1 MATHMVFARIVAGR
15 RIWVVAAIHGDCR
28 RLQELHSTLSGK
40 IAPKDYL
47 VYLGNILGYGPDV
60 IGTVDEILKFRR
72 WLMAQD
78 PEEDC
83 DRIVFLRGAQE
94 EMWHKLLQM
103 HLAPS
108 PRQLLEWMLSKGVGA
123 TIEAYGGSIRDARV
137 AANGGPIS
145 LSRWTNAL
153 RGTLRKRDGHQQL
166 LSALK
171 RAAYT
176 EDQALLFVNAGLDP
190 SRPLPYQK
198 DGFWWSSEAFERIDR
213 PYEDFRRI
221 VRGFDPKHRGVEI
234 NPVTTTID
242 GGCGFGGSLIAACVE
257 PTGDLSEVL
266 EA

>member
-1 MATHMVFARIVAGR
+1 MATHKVFARVAAGR
-15 RIWVVAAIHGDCR
+15 RIWVVAAIHGDFR
-28 RLQELHSTLSGK
+28 RLQDLHRTLSGK
-40 IAPKDYL
+40 VSPKDSL
-47 VYLGNILGYGPDV
+47 VYLGNILGYGSDV

-72 WLMAQD
+72 WFMAQD
-78 PEEDC
+78 PEDHNG
-83 DRIVFLRGAQE
+83 RIVYLRGAQE

-137 AANGGPIS
+137 AANGGPVP
-145 LSRWTNAL
+145 LSRWTNEL

-176 EDQALLFVNAGLDP
+176 EDQALLLVHAGLDP

-198 DGFWWSSEAFERIDR
+198 DGFWWNAESFERIDR
-213 PYEDFRRI
+213 PYEGFRRI
-221 VRGFDPKHRGVEI
+221 VRGFDPQHRGVE
-234 NPVTTTID
+234 VTPLTTSID
-242 GGCGFGGSLIAACVE
+242 GGCGFGGPLIAACIE
-257 PTGDLSEVL
+257 PTGDLCEVV
-266 EA
+266 EV